1 MGEQKNLLTAFILS
15 AVVIFG
21 FQYFYGSPKTALP
34 PIENV
39 AAENTAPQSSA
50 TPTAQTSN
58 PVVKQVTRTEAL
70 HSSQRITINTP
81 KLGGSLNLTGGRIDD
96 VVLKHYNETT
106 DKNSAHVKLFSPE
119 PTENPH
125 YAEFGW
131 ITNQKNIDVPNS
143 TTVWQSSSKE
153 LTVDTP
159 AILRWSNAQGVTF
172 ERKISVDK
180 DYLFTV
186 NDRIVNESGQHLHIF
201 PYALIARGGDLPD
214 GTFVMHEGPIGV
226 VDTKLKTLD
235 YSDLKKDQK
244 VEYPSCYAWL
254 GFTDKYWL
262 SAIIPS
268 KAHKVK
274 GRFIHDGKKFQSD
287 FVGEEKH
294 CEGNSCIESTFHL
307 FAGAKIVELLDQYEG
322 QLGAAKF
329 DLAVDFGWFYFI
341 TKPTFYVLTA
351 INDFVKNFG
360 ISILIL
366 TILFKLALFP
376 LANKSFRSM
385 NRMKALQPE
394 MKKLQERYADDKVK
408 MNQEL
413 MGLYKKEGVNPLS
426 GCLPMIIQAP
436 ILFALYKVLY
446 ISIEM
451 RHAPFIGWIK
461 DLSAPD
467 PTSIFNLFGLIP
479 FDPPSFLML
488 GILPLILGL
497 SMFVQQKMSPA
508 PADPAQAKVM
518 LMMPIMFTFMLAQ
531 FPAGLVIYWIWSN
544 LLSILQQW
552 YMAKA
557 HA

>member
-1 MGEQKNLLTAFILS
+1 MNEQKNLLTAFILS
-15 AVVIFG
+15 AIVIFS
-21 FQYFYGSPKTALP
+21 FQYFYGNPKTDLP
-34 PIENV
+34 IND
-39 AAENTAPQSSA
+39 
-50 TPTAQTSN
+50 TPTQEVSIDKPKASPSLDTNIAESK
-58 PVVKQVTRTEAL
+58 PLSRDEAL
-70 HSSQRITINTP
+70 TLSKRLIINTP
-81 KLGGSLNLTGGRIDD
+81 KLGGSINLTGGRIDD
-96 VVLKHYNETT
+96 VVLKQYNQTV
-106 DKNSAHVKLFSPE
+106 DKDSKPVTLFSPE
-119 PTENPH
+119 SAQDGY

-131 ITNQKNIDVPNS
+131 ISSQKNIDLPSKNTQWK
-143 TTVWQSSSKE
+143 TTATE
-153 LTVDTP
+153 LTTDSPV
-159 AILRWSNAQGVTF
+159 ILSWTNPQGVTF

-186 NDRIVNESGQHLHIF
+186 TDRIINETEQHLMVY
-201 PYALIARGGDLPD
+201 PYALIAREGDIDD
-214 GTFVMHEGPIGV
+214 GLFLMHEGPIGV
-226 VDTKLKTLD
+226 IDSKLKTVD
-235 YSDLKKDQK
+235 YSKLKKEQK
-244 VEYPSCYAWL
+244 IEYPSCYAWL

-262 SAIIPS
+262 SALVPQ
-268 KAHKVK
+268 KNNKVR
-274 GRFIHDGKKFQSD
+274 GRFTYDGKKYQSD
-287 FVGEEKH
+287 FVGDARHCTEKA
-294 CEGNSCIESTFHL
+294 CVESTFHL
-307 FAGAKIVELLDQYEG
+307 FAGAKIVSLLDKYEAT
-322 QLGAAKF
+322 LGASKF

-341 TKPTFYVLTA
+341 TKPTFHLLTA
-351 INDFVKNFG
+351 INDWFKNFG
-360 ISILIL
+360 ISILVL

-376 LANKSFRSM
+376 LANKSYRSM
-385 NRMKALQPE
+385 NKMKALQPE

-413 MGLYKKEGVNPLS
+413 MALYKKESVNPLS

-467 PTSIFNLFGLIP
+467 PTSVFNLFGLIP
-479 FDPPSFLML
+479 FDPPSFLMI

-508 PADPAQAKVM
+508 PADPAQEKVM

-544 LLSILQQW
+544 LLSMLQQW
-552 YMAKA
+552 YMAKT